1 MDKSVSKTVSGIL
14 NKYAAL
20 PLQIK
25 ASFWFLICA
34 FLQKGISSIT
44 IPVFTRLMT
53 PGEYGQ
59 YNVFNSWFNIV
70 SVFVSLNL
78 ASGVYMQGLVKFSN
92 DRISYISSMQGLTFT
107 LTLIWS
113 GIYLG
118 FYEFWNRIFSLT
130 TIQMLA
136 MLVMIWTSTAFQFW
150 AGEQRVELRYRSL
163 IIVTLLTSFAKPL
176 IGVYFV
182 LHAQDK
188 VTARILSLVLVEIVF
203 YTGLF
208 FIQLFR
214 GKQFISKRFWIYALH
229 FNLPLIPHYLSIIIL
244 SSSDRLM
251 IDKMIGSAEAGIY
264 SLAYSI
270 SQIMT
275 LFNSALNQTLTPW
288 LYRKIKDKQI
298 GDIASLI
305 FPIICFIAV
314 INLVLIVFAPEIIM
328 IFTPPEYYAAVNIIP
343 PITMSVYFL
352 FLYDFLSAFE
362 FYFEKT
368 KYIMLATSFGAGLN
382 IVLNFIFIK
391 IFGYYAAGYTTLF
404 CYMIYALCHY
414 KFMRRICKQN
424 LDNQQ
429 PCDPYSL
436 FMITACFLTIGFL
449 IQLTYSFNWLRYVFF
464 LGLIFILAFKYKK
477 IKKLAGQLSKIRSNK
492 Q

>member
-1 MDKSVSKTVSGIL
+1 MAKSESNAIL
-14 NKYAAL
+14 RLFNKYVAL
-20 PLQIK
+20 PIQIK

-44 IPVFTRLMT
+44 IPIFTRLMT
-53 PGEYGQ
+53 PVEYGQ

-78 ASGVYMQGLVKFSN
+78 ASGVYMQGLVKFS
-92 DRISYISSMQGLTFT
+92 DKRLSYSSSMQGLS
-107 LTLIWS
+107 LTLVLVWT

-118 FYEFWNRIFSLT
+118 FHGFWNRVFSLT
-130 TIQMLA
+130 TTQMLA
-136 MLVMIWTSTAFQFW
+136 MLVMTWTSTVFQFW
-150 AGEQRVELRYRSL
+150 AAEQRVELRYRSL
-163 IIVTLLTSFAKPL
+163 IIVTLLVSFAKPAVGIL
-176 IGVYFV
+176 FV
-182 LHAQDK
+182 LHAHDK
-188 VTARILSLVLVEIVF
+188 VTARILGLVLVELIF

-208 FIQLFR
+208 FVQFFR
-214 GKQFISKRFWIYALH
+214 GKQFISKRFWKYALG

-251 IDKMIGSAEAGIY
+251 IDRMIGSAEAGIY

-275 LFNSALNQTLTPW
+275 LFNSALNQSLAPW
-288 LYRKIKDKQI
+288 LYKKIKDRQI
-298 GDIASLI
+298 EEIGSLI
-305 FPIICFIAV
+305 CPVICFVAV
-314 INLVLIVFAPEIIM
+314 VNLMLIVLAPEIVI
-328 IFTPPEYYAAVNIIP
+328 IFAPPEYYAAVNIIP
-343 PITMSVYFL
+343 PIAMSVYFL

-368 KYIMLATSFGAGLN
+368 KYIMFATSAGAGLN

-391 IFGYYAAGYTTLF
+391 IFGYFAAGYTTLL

-414 KFMRRICKQN
+414 KFMRQICKEN

-429 PCDPYSL
+429 PCDPHKL
-436 FMITACFLTIGFL
+436 LIITAWFLIGGFL
-449 IQLTYSFNWLRYVFF
+449 IQLTYFFNGLRYLLI
-464 LGLIFILAFKYKK
+464 LGVILVLAFKFKR
-477 IKKLAGQLSKIRSNK
+477 IQKLAGKLFEIRNNRE
-492 Q
+492 